1 MLGRGFRRLLIEMP
15 TAGSTLLGFVTW
27 DRKDPTGG
35 NVYNRALIAELR
47 TLGIDVRLQEL
58 AGPWPDGDASTHLAL
73 ARALR
78 SAPACLVDGI
88 VACGSPDVVA
98 AAVESGHSV
107 TIVVHLPL
115 SDEFGIG
122 PARRQRYAL
131 LESRVVHIASG
142 VLCSSRWAAAEL
154 SSRYG
159 RGDVGVAVPGVTPA
173 PAARGSQDSGPPL
186 LVSLASLT
194 PTKDQLTLIRALA
207 QLTEL
212 PWTADLIGSDRAD
225 PGYAA
230 QVRTEIAAAGLA
242 ERIMVP
248 GVLVGQAL
256 DQKWAV
262 ADLLVL
268 TSRVETYGLVV
279 TEALARGIPAV
290 VSVGT
295 GAVEALQEGATPDS
309 AETPGTTV
317 PPADPAGLAAVL
329 RSWLAEPVLRRSWRQ
344 AALARRVT
352 LPGWQQTAAAVVAY
366 LNRLPESPLAR
377 AGLPPAS
384 PPTPPLAPPR

>member
-1 MLGRGFRRLLIEMP
+1 MLGRGFRRLSIEMP

-27 DRKDPTGG
+27 DRNDPTGG

-58 AGPWPDGDASTHLAL
+58 GGPWPDGDASTHLAL

-78 SAPACLVDGI
+78 STPACLVDGI

-131 LESRVVHIASG
+131 LESRAVHVASG

-173 PAARGSQDSGPPL
+173 AAARGSQDSGPPR

-207 QLTEL
+207 QLAEL

-317 PPADPAGLAAVL
+317 PPADPAGLVAVL

-352 LPGWQQTAAAVVAY
+352 LPRWQQTAAAVVAY
-366 LNRLPESPLAR
+366 LNRPPESPLAR

>member
-1 MLGRGFRRLLIEMP
+1 MAP
-15 TAGSTLLGFVTW
+15 AGSTLLGFVTW
-27 DRKDPTGG
+27 DREDPTGG

-47 TLGIDVRLQEL
+47 TLGIDVRLQKL

-78 SAPACLVDGI
+78 STPACLVDGI

-98 AAVESGHSV
+98 AAVESGHSL

-122 PARRQRYAL
+122 SARRQRYAL
-131 LESRVVHIASG
+131 LESRAVHAASG

-154 SSRYG
+154 RSRYG

-173 PAARGSQDSGPPL
+173 PAARGSQDSGPPR
-186 LVSLASLT
+186 LVSVASLT
-194 PTKDQLTLIRALA
+194 PTKDQLTLISALA
-207 QLTEL
+207 TLAEV

-225 PGYAA
+225 PDYAA
-230 QVRTEIAAAGLA
+230 RVRTEIAEAGLA
-242 ERIMVP
+242 ERIMVS
-248 GVLVGQAL
+248 GVLVGKAL

-268 TSRVETYGLVV
+268 TSRVETYGLVI

-290 VSVGT
+290 VSAGT
-295 GAVEALQEGATPDS
+295 GAVEALHEGATTDS
-309 AETPGTTV
+309 AETPGTAV
-317 PPADPAGLAAVL
+317 PAADPEGLAAVL
-329 RSWLAEPVLRRSWRQ
+329 RSWLTEPVLRSSWRR
-344 AALARRVT
+344 AALARRDT
-352 LPGWQQTAAAVVAY
+352 LPGWQQTAEAVVAY
-366 LNRLPESPLAR
+366 LNRPPESPLTR
-377 AGLPPAS
+377 AGLLPGQ
-384 PPTPPLAPPR
+384 PPTPRRAPPRSAPSSPS

>member
-1 MLGRGFRRLLIEMP
+1 MP
-15 TAGSTLLGFVTW
+15 AAGSPVLGFVTW
-27 DRKDPTGG
+27 DREDPTGG

-47 TLGIDVRLQEL
+47 TLGIDVRLQQL

-78 SAPACLVDGI
+78 ATPASLVDGI

-98 AAVESGHSV
+98 AAVEAGHVV

-115 SDEFGIG
+115 SDELGFE

-131 LESRVVHIASG
+131 LESQAVHVASG
-142 VLCSSRWAAAEL
+142 VLCSSRWVAAEL
-154 SSRYG
+154 KSRYG

-173 PAARGSQDSGPPL
+173 AAARGSQDFGPPRL
-186 LVSLASLT
+186 LSLASLT

-207 QLTEL
+207 QLADL
-212 PWTADLIGSDRAD
+212 PWTADLVGSARAD

-230 QVRTEIAAAGLA
+230 QVRAEIAAAGLA
-242 ERIMVP
+242 ERIMLP
-248 GVLVGQAL
+248 GALVGQAL
-256 DQKWAV
+256 DQKWRA
-262 ADLLVL
+262 AELLVL

-290 VSVGT
+290 VSAGT
-295 GAVEALQEGATPDS
+295 GAVEALQEGATT
-309 AETPGTTV
+309 AETPGTAV
-317 PPADPAGLAAVL
+317 PAADPQSLAAVL
-329 RSWLAEPVLRRSWRQ
+329 RSWLTEPALRQTWRQ
-344 AALARRVT
+344 AALARRDT
-352 LPGWQQTAAAVVAY
+352 LPGWQQTAEAVVAY
-366 LNRLPESPLAR
+366 LNRPPKAPSTR

-384 PPTPPLAPPR
+384 PPTPRRGPPQSAPSSLS

>member
-1 MLGRGFRRLLIEMP
+1 MP
-15 TAGSTLLGFVTW
+15 RSDSGLLGFVTW
-27 DRKDPTGG
+27 DRDDPTGG

-47 TLGIDVRLQEL
+47 TLGIDIRPQEL

-78 SAPACLVDGI
+78 STAACLVDGI

-115 SDEFGIG
+115 GDEFGIG

-131 LESRVVHIASG
+131 LESRAVHAASG

-154 SSRYG
+154 ISRYG
-159 RGDVGVAVPGVTPA
+159 RDDVGVAVPGVTPA
-173 PAARGSQDSGPPL
+173 AVSRGSQDSGLPRL
-186 LVSLASLT
+186 LGLASLT

-207 QLTEL
+207 QLADL

-225 PGYAA
+225 PDYAA
-230 QVRTEIAAAGLA
+230 RVRTEIVAAGLS
-242 ERIMVP
+242 ERIMVH
-248 GVLVGQAL
+248 GVLVGEAL
-256 DQKWAV
+256 DQKWAA

-279 TEALARGIPAV
+279 TEALAHGIPAV

-309 AETPGTTV
+309 AETPGTAV
-317 PPADPAGLAAVL
+317 PAADPEGLATVL
-329 RSWLAEPVLRRSWRQ
+329 RSWLTEPVLRRSWRQ
-344 AALARRVT
+344 AALDRRDT
-352 LPGWQQTAAAVVAY
+352 LPGWQQTAEAVVAY
-366 LNRLPESPLAR
+366 LNRPPGSMLTR
-377 AGLPPAS
+377 AGLPPV
-384 PPTPPLAPPR
+384 PPLTPRRAPQRSAPSYPS

>member
-1 MLGRGFRRLLIEMP
+1 MP
-15 TAGSTLLGFVTW
+15 RAGSGLLGFVTW
-27 DRKDPTGG
+27 DRDDPTGG

-78 SAPACLVDGI
+78 STAACLVDGI

-115 SDEFGIG
+115 GEEFGIG

-131 LESRVVHIASG
+131 LESRAVHAASG

-159 RGDVGVAVPGVTPA
+159 RDDVGVAVPGVA
-173 PAARGSQDSGPPL
+173 PAAAAQGSQDSGPPR

-207 QLTEL
+207 QLADL

-225 PGYAA
+225 PDYAA
-230 QVRTEIAAAGLA
+230 RVRIEIAQAGLA
-242 ERIMVP
+242 ERIMVH
-248 GVLVGQAL
+248 GVLVDQAL

-290 VSVGT
+290 VPVGT
-295 GAVEALQEGATPDS
+295 GAVEALQEGAIPGR
-309 AETPGTTV
+309 AETPGMAV
-317 PPADPAGLAAVL
+317 PAADPEGLAAVL
-329 RSWLAEPVLRRSWRQ
+329 RSWLTDPMLRRSWRQ
-344 AALARRVT
+344 AAIDRRDT

-366 LNRLPESPLAR
+366 LNRPPGSVLTR
-377 AGLPPAS
+377 AGLPPAP
-384 PPTPPLAPPR
+384 PPTPRRAPPRSAPSSPS

>member
-1 MLGRGFRRLLIEMP
+1 MP
-15 TAGSTLLGFVTW
+15 RAGSGLLGFVTW
-27 DRKDPTGG
+27 DRDDPTGG

-78 SAPACLVDGI
+78 STAACLVDGI

-115 SDEFGIG
+115 GDEFGIG

-131 LESRVVHIASG
+131 LESRAVHAASG

-154 SSRYG
+154 IGRYG
-159 RGDVGVAVPGVTPA
+159 RDDVGVAVPGVTPA
-173 PAARGSQDSGPPL
+173 VASPGSQDSGLPR

-207 QLTEL
+207 QLADL

-225 PGYAA
+225 PDYAA
-230 QVRTEIAAAGLA
+230 RVRTEIAAARLA

-248 GVLVGQAL
+248 GVVVGQAL

-309 AETPGTTV
+309 AEPGTAV
-317 PPADPAGLAAVL
+317 PAADPEGLAAVL
-329 RSWLAEPVLRRSWRQ
+329 RSWLTEPLLRRSWRQ
-344 AALARRVT
+344 AALDRRDT
-352 LPGWQQTAAAVVAY
+352 LPGWQQTAESVVAY
-366 LNRLPESPLAR
+366 LNRPPRSVSTR
-377 AGLPPAS
+377 AGLPPVS
-384 PPTPPLAPPR
+384 PPTPRRAPPRSAPSSPS

>member
-1 MLGRGFRRLLIEMP
+1 LIEMP
-15 TAGSTLLGFVTW
+15 AAGSPVLGFVTW
-27 DRKDPTGG
+27 DREDPTGG

-47 TLGIDVRLQEL
+47 TLGIDVRLQQL

-78 SAPACLVDGI
+78 ATPASLVDGI

-98 AAVESGHSV
+98 AAVEAGHVV

-115 SDEFGIG
+115 SDELGFE

-131 LESRVVHIASG
+131 LESQAVHVASG
-142 VLCSSRWAAAEL
+142 VLCSSRWVAAEL
-154 SSRYG
+154 KSRYG

-173 PAARGSQDSGPPL
+173 AVARGSQDFGPPRL
-186 LVSLASLT
+186 LSLASLT

-207 QLTEL
+207 QL
-212 PWTADLIGSDRAD
+212 ADLSWRADLVGSARAD

-230 QVRTEIAAAGLA
+230 QVRAEIAAAGLA

-248 GVLVGQAL
+248 GALVGQAL
-256 DQKWAV
+256 DQKWRA

-290 VSVGT
+290 VSAGT
-295 GAVEALQEGATPDS
+295 GAVEALQEGATT
-309 AETPGTTV
+309 AETPGTAV
-317 PPADPAGLAAVL
+317 PAADPQSLAAVL
-329 RSWLAEPVLRRSWRQ
+329 RSWLTEPALRQTWRQ
-344 AALARRVT
+344 AALARRDT
-352 LPGWQQTAAAVVAY
+352 LPGWQQTAEAVVAY
-366 LNRLPESPLAR
+366 LNRPPKAPSTR

-384 PPTPPLAPPR
+384 PPTPRRGPPQSAPSSLS

>member
-1 MLGRGFRRLLIEMP
+1 MP
-15 TAGSTLLGFVTW
+15 TTGSTLLGFVTW
-27 DRKDPTGG
+27 DREDPTGG

-47 TLGIDVRLQEL
+47 TLGIDVRLQKL

-78 SAPACLVDGI
+78 STPACLVDGI
-88 VACGSPDVVA
+88 VACGSPDVVV
-98 AAVESGHSV
+98 AAVEPGHSV

-122 PARRQRYAL
+122 PARRQRYAM
-131 LESRVVHIASG
+131 LESRAVHAASG
-142 VLCSSRWAAAEL
+142 VLCSSRWAATEL
-154 SSRYG
+154 RGRYG

-173 PAARGSQDSGPPL
+173 AAARGSQDSGPPR

-207 QLTEL
+207 QLADL

-225 PGYAA
+225 PDYAA

-242 ERIMVP
+242 ERITVR
-248 GVLVGQAL
+248 GILVGEAL
-256 DQKWAV
+256 DQKWDV

-268 TSRVETYGLVV
+268 PSRVETYGLVV

-295 GAVEALQEGATPDS
+295 GAVEALQEGATTDS
-309 AETPGTTV
+309 AETPGAAV
-317 PPADPAGLAAVL
+317 AAADPEGLAAVL
-329 RSWLAEPVLRRSWRQ
+329 RSWLTEPALRRSWRQ
-344 AALARRVT
+344 AALARRDT
-352 LPGWQQTAAAVVAY
+352 LPRWQQTAEAVVAY
-366 LNRLPESPLAR
+366 LNRPPESPLTR
-377 AGLPPAS
+377 AGLPPA
-384 PPTPPLAPPR
+384 PPRTPRRAPPRSAPSSPS

>member
-1 MLGRGFRRLLIEMP
+1 MP
-15 TAGSTLLGFVTW
+15 AAGSPVLGFVTW
-27 DRKDPTGG
+27 DREDPTGG

-47 TLGIDVRLQEL
+47 TLGIDVRLQQL
-58 AGPWPDGDASTHLAL
+58 AGAWPDGDASTHLAL

-78 SAPACLVDGI
+78 ATPASLVDGI

-98 AAVESGHSV
+98 AAVEAGHVV

-115 SDEFGIG
+115 SDELGFE

-131 LESRVVHIASG
+131 LESQAVHVASG
-142 VLCSSRWAAAEL
+142 VLCSSRWVAAEL
-154 SSRYG
+154 KSRYG

-173 PAARGSQDSGPPL
+173 AVARGSQDFGPPRL
-186 LVSLASLT
+186 LSLASLT

-207 QLTEL
+207 QL
-212 PWTADLIGSDRAD
+212 ADLSWRADLVGSARAD

-230 QVRTEIAAAGLA
+230 QVRAEIAAAGLA

-248 GVLVGQAL
+248 GALVGQAL
-256 DQKWAV
+256 DQKWRA

-290 VSVGT
+290 VSAGT
-295 GAVEALQEGATPDS
+295 GAVEALQEGATT
-309 AETPGTTV
+309 AETPGTAV
-317 PPADPAGLAAVL
+317 PAADPQSLAAVV
-329 RSWLAEPVLRRSWRQ
+329 RSWLTEPVLRQTWRQ
-344 AALARRVT
+344 AALARRDT
-352 LPGWQQTAAAVVAY
+352 LPGWQQTAEAVVAY
-366 LNRLPESPLAR
+366 LNRPPKAPSTR

-384 PPTPPLAPPR
+384 PPTPRRGPPRSAPSSLS

>member
-1 MLGRGFRRLLIEMP
+1 MP
-15 TAGSTLLGFVTW
+15 AAGSTLLGFVTW
-27 DRKDPTGG
+27 DREDPSGG

-47 TLGIDVRLQEL
+47 ALDVNVGLQKL

-78 SAPACLVDGI
+78 STPACLVDGI

-98 AAVESGHSV
+98 AAVESGHVV

-115 SDEFGIG
+115 SDEFGIE

-131 LESRVVHIASG
+131 LEARAVQAASG
-142 VLCSSRWAAAEL
+142 VLCSSRWAAAEV

-159 RGDVGVAVPGVTPA
+159 RDDVGIAVPGVTPA
-173 PAARGSQDSGPPL
+173 AASLGSQDPGPPHFL
-186 LVSLASLT
+186 SLAALT
-194 PTKDQLTLIRALA
+194 PTKDQLTLVRALA
-207 QLTEL
+207 QLADFS
-212 PWTADLIGSDRAD
+212 WTADLVGSDRVD
-225 PGYAA
+225 PNYAA

-256 DQKWAV
+256 DQKWEV

-279 TEALARGIPAV
+279 TEALARGIPAI
-290 VSVGT
+290 VSAGT
-295 GAVEALQEGATPDS
+295 GAVEALQEGAIT
-309 AETPGTTV
+309 AETAGMAV
-317 PPADPAGLAAVL
+317 PAANPESLAAVL
-329 RSWLAEPVLRRSWRQ
+329 HSWLTEPMLRHSWRQ
-344 AALARRVT
+344 AALARRDT
-352 LPGWQQTAAAVVAY
+352 LPGWQQTAEAVVAY
-366 LNRLPESPLAR
+366 LNRPPKAPSTR
-377 AGLPPAS
+377 AGLPPAP
-384 PPTPPLAPPR
+384 PPTPRPAPPRSAPSSPS